1 MHFRLLLG
9 ALLLLHLPPSLASAA
24 LRYTLRDCL
33 EQGRAQNPDVQI
45 AAKQIEQAR
54 ANVVT
59 ARAGAI
65 PTLRTDG
72 YFQQRQQNLA
82 TSGGTNQNRSQDYTV
97 AALLTQSLYSAGAV
111 RERIAIAKTGVEIAA
126 KNYFAVVETMTLNV
140 KLAYYR
146 VLFADASVRVRR
158 EAVQLLESQL
168 RDQQDRLRAGTVGS
182 LNVSRAQVTLS
193 NERPLLYQAEADRA
207 TAYLQLAQVMGVAL
221 KPGQRLPDFV
231 VAGALDYAPRRF
243 ELTDCLARAMASR
256 PELEARRL
264 EIQVLE
270 RQTVVEK
277 SGTLPQVSGFAG
289 YQLFSEPNPAA
300 SKEYFS
306 GYTIGIN
313 ANWTLFDGLATPGRV
328 RAVQARGAAARQAM
342 RATELM
348 VETEVRTA
356 LESLRQAGETIRSQS
371 QNAGLANESL
381 RLATGNFDAGLASQL
396 DLLQGQV
403 DLTRARLLELA
414 GRYGYLNAVAR
425 LERAMGTIDP
435 KTLATAASPIR
446 K

>member
-1 MHFRLLLG
+1 MQFRLLFG
-9 ALLLLHLPPSLASAA
+9 VLLLLPPTLAAA
-24 LRYTLRDCL
+24 ELRYSLRDCL
-33 EQGRAQNPDVQI
+33 ELARQQNPDAQI
-45 AAKQIEQAR
+45 AAKQIDLAR
-54 ANVVT
+54 ANITT

-72 YFQQRQQNLA
+72 YFQERQQSLA
-82 TSGGTNQNRSQDYTV
+82 TSGGTNTNRSQDYTV
-97 AALLTQSLYSAGAV
+97 SASLTQSLYSAGAV
-111 RERIAIAKTGVEIAA
+111 RERIAIARTGEQIAA
-126 KNYFAVVETMTLNV
+126 KNFFAAIETMTLNV
-140 KLAYYR
+140 KLAFYR
-146 VLFADASVRVRR
+146 VLFADASARVRR

-168 RDQQDRLRAGTVGS
+168 RDQQDRLRAGTVAT

-207 TAYLQLAQVMGVAL
+207 TAYLQLAQVMGVTL

-231 VAGALDYAPRRF
+231 ISGTLDYTPRRY
-243 ELTDCLARAMASR
+243 ELNDCLARAMSTR

-264 EIQVLE
+264 DIEVFE
-270 RQTVVEK
+270 RQTIVEK
-277 SGTLPQVSGFAG
+277 SGTRPQVNGFAG
-289 YQLFSEPNPAA
+289 YQLFSEPNPAV
-300 SKEYFS
+300 SREYFS

-313 ANWTLFDGLATPGRV
+313 ATWTLFDGLATPGRV
-328 RAVQARGAAARQAM
+328 RAVQARGAAARQVL
-342 RATELM
+342 RATELA

-356 LESLRQAGETIRSQS
+356 LESLRQAEETIRGQS
-371 QNAGLANESL
+371 QNANLANESL
-381 RLATGNFDAGLASQL
+381 RLATGNFDAGLAGQL

-425 LERAMGTIDP
+425 LERAMGSVDP
-435 KTLATAASPIR
+435 KVVAPTAKPNR

>member
-1 MHFRLLLG
+1 MQFRLLFG
-9 ALLLLHLPPSLASAA
+9 ALLLLPVALAGAEP
-24 LRYTLRDCL
+24 RYSLRDCL
-33 EQGRAQNPDVQI
+33 ELARQQNPDVQI

-54 ANVVT
+54 ANITT

-72 YFQQRQQNLA
+72 YFQERQQSLA
-82 TSGGTNQNRSQDYTV
+82 TSGGTNTNRPQDYTV
-97 AALLTQSLYSAGAV
+97 SASVTQSLYSSGAV
-111 RERIAIAKTGVEIAA
+111 RERIAIAKVGEQIAT
-126 KNYFAVVETMTLNV
+126 KNFLAVVETMTLNV

-158 EAVQLLESQL
+158 ESVQLLESQL

-193 NERPLLYQAEADRA
+193 NDRPQLYQAEADRA

-221 KPGQRLPDFV
+221 RPGQRLPDFV
-231 VAGALDYAPRRF
+231 VTGALNYAPRRY
-243 ELTDCLARAMASR
+243 ELNDCLARALATRS
-256 PELEARRL
+256 
-264 EIQVLE
+264 EIQARQLDIEVLD
-270 RQTVVEK
+270 RQTIVEK
-277 SGTLPQVSGFAG
+277 SSTRPQVNGFAG
-289 YQLFSEPNPAA
+289 YQLFSEPNPAV

-306 GYTIGIN
+306 GYTVGIN
-313 ANWTLFDGLATPGRV
+313 ATWTLFDGLATPGRV
-328 RAVQARGAAARQAM
+328 RAVQARGAAARQAL
-342 RATELM
+342 RSTELT

-356 LESLRQAGETIRSQS
+356 LESLRQAAETIRSQR
-371 QNAGLANESL
+371 QNATLASESL

-425 LERAMGTIDP
+425 LERAMGSLDL
-435 KTLATAASPIR
+435 KTVAPTARPIR